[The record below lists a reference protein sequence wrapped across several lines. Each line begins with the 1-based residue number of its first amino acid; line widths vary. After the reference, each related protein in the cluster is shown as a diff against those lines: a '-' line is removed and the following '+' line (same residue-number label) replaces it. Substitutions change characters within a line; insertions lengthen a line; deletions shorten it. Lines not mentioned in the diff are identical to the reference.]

1 MKRSNSLREII
12 ALRKPGE
19 GHVKKA
25 STLKGLNMNSL
36 KKTWGRA
43 CQKSLNPE
51 RVEYET

>member
-1 MKRSNSLREII
+1 MNSL
-12 ALRKPGE
+12 
-19 GHVKKA
+19 KKTWGRA
-25 STLKGLNMNSL
+25 CQKSLNPERVEYRTLKGLNMNSL